1 MKPIR
6 VLELR
11 SVRGTGGGPEK
22 TILRGTARTDPRRFA
37 ITVCYIRDLRDPIFE
52 IDKKAGALPIEY
64 VELRERHS
72 YDPSIW
78 PALRRLVADRNIDI
92 VHAHDYKTNF
102 LAAMLR
108 RFTGVQAMS
117 TVHGWDGTSW
127 RERCIYYPADRRV
140 LRLLP
145 RVIAV
150 SEPVRQTLLRSGL
163 RSSAVRMVANGIDA
177 AMFRRDRT
185 REPAARQALEL
196 RANDF
201 VVGTVG
207 RLTSAKRYDL
217 LISAIEEVGHAH
229 PNVRLLIA
237 GDGPLREF
245 LAGHIRTISAG
256 DHCRLLGDRAD
267 VIDLHHAFDLFVQ
280 SSETEGTSNALLEA
294 MALETPIIA
303 TDVGGTR
310 QLIRDGVDG
319 VLVPPCSVSALA
331 TAITDVIRRREPSR
345 EWTRQARRRT
355 ETDLSFETRM
365 GKVEE
370 IYTELMAH
378 SPGRPSRLPL
388 TA

>member
-1 MKPIR
+1 
-6 VLELR
+6 
-11 SVRGTGGGPEK
+11 
-22 TILRGTARTDPRRFA
+22 
-37 ITVCYIRDLRDPIFE
+37 
-52 IDKKAGALPIEY
+52 
-64 VELRERHS
+64 
-72 YDPSIW
+72 
-78 PALRRLVADRNIDI
+78 
-92 VHAHDYKTNF
+92 
-102 LAAMLR
+102 
-108 RFTGVQAMS
+108 
-117 TVHGWDGTSW
+117 
-127 RERCIYYPADRRV
+127 
-140 LRLLP
+140 
-145 RVIAV
+145 
-150 SEPVRQTLLRSGL
+150 
-163 RSSAVRMVANGIDA
+163 MVANGIDA

-267 VIDLHHAFDLFVQ
+267 VIDLHHAFHLFVQ

-319 VLVPPCSVSALA
+319 VLDLCTA
-331 TAITDVIRRREPSR
+331 TNT
-345 EWTRQARRRT
+345 WTNAW
-355 ETDLSFETRM
+355 
-365 GKVEE
+365 
-370 IYTELMAH
+370 YTPYQYPH
-378 SPGRPSRLPL
+378 PL
-388 TA
+388 NN